1 VGRCVVGMAYSLG
14 FLFGFGRKGWGL
26 LFIAFVLGVMLW
38 GWSFGLLFGLWFLMI
53 SYATAL
59 ASNVVLLAVLLLS
72 EVVFTVVVLEAE
84 VLGMGFRD
92 GFAFAVGLWGG
103 FLFFGGVHLVLIDD
117 LALDGARDLGF

>member
-1 VGRCVVGMAYSLG
+1 
-14 FLFGFGRKGWGL
+14 
-26 LFIAFVLGVMLW
+26 
-38 GWSFGLLFGLWFLMI
+38 MI

-92 GFAFAVGLWGG
+92 GFAFAVGL
-103 FLFFGGVHLVLIDD
+103 
-117 LALDGARDLGF
+117 